1 MTGAQYIT
9 LSQAESAAMS
19 LLTDIR
25 RALDAAQNPAVQL
38 KHRGAVEVSLRA
50 TALSLGFQ
58 ITPIRRD
65 ECPST

>member
-19 LLTDIR
+19 LLTDIK
-25 RALDAAQNPAVQL
+25 RALDDAQNPRVQQR
-38 KHRGAVEVSLRA
+38 HRSAIEVSLRA
-50 TALSLGFQ
+50 TALSLGFH

-65 ECPST
+65 NQ